1 MNSKLDYLI
10 SFGLGMCAAEAVR
23 LYMIDDTDIFYLITI
38 LVIAFIHYR
47 FFYR

>member
-23 LYMIDDTDIFYLITI
+23 LFMIDNRDLFYLMVI

-47 FFYR
+47 YFYR